1 MTALAADD
9 RFVDLRNHTQAM
21 PFAGWIKPS
30 PKPANRKE
38 NEGPLEMMA
47 TETFMHA
54 LFGPVASVLT
64 ASKEL
69 SGGDVTGPAPK
80 AADIDAG
87 AQANVAHATVAA
99 LPMTREKFRP
109 S

>member
-9 RFVDLRNHTQAM
+9 RFVDLKNHTQAM
-21 PFAGWIKPS
+21 PFAGWMKPS
-30 PKPANRKE
+30 PKPAHTKD

-47 TETFMHA
+47 SETFMHA
-54 LFGPVASVLT
+54 LFGPVASVLSV
-64 ASKEL
+64 SKGL
-69 SGGDVTGPAPK
+69 SGGDTAGPALT

-87 AQANVAHATVAA
+87 AQANVAHAAVAA